1 MPNPRELSDVPPLK
15 APAAPKILKNTPA
28 EEPGLPDFLPAHFA
42 EPLGGRSGPMP
53 ARGGRFNKV
62 REDWNPM
69 QAMFDQLGVPEQDR

>member
-1 MPNPRELSDVPPLK
+1 MSNTRELSDAPPLK
-15 APAAPKILKNTPA
+15 APAAPKILKNMPV

-42 EPLGGRSGPMP
+42 EPPRGRSASMP

-62 REDWNPM
+62 QEDWNPM